1 MIMRLSETG
10 LFRAGG
16 RVDGRMDISDEAN
29 TCFTYFCEVP
39 KNREDWIV
47 LQGVAFVYFE
57 KSVKCCGKQTDDIN
71 TLI

>member
-1 MIMRLSETG
+1 MRLSETG

-39 KNREDWIV
+39 KNRED
-47 LQGVAFVYFE
+47 
-57 KSVKCCGKQTDDIN
+57 
-71 TLI
+71 